1 MRYLWAPE
9 EYLKNCARLSPRRD
23 SVGTR
28 EEIPLT
34 SSATVLNILPFFSRL
49 STLFHTYNTPPPP
62 HLPPPLLIQPW
73 LLCYVFFLFVFF
85 VSLFF
90 LFFFPPGSN
99 EEKIWEQGLPICAG
113 EWRSSVW
120 VSTLLFPGTSRKP
133 LIHKESLRSP
143 SGLRT
148 DVSVTDVSQADPL
161 LGHCLFVS
169 HMKWACVLRQHNSDY
184 YVVIWCFLCQLF
196 PLWSCLRIWNVIY
209 FNRSCVVCLTDVT
222 DLWIGQ
228 SAIVTLMRAVWEAV

>member
-49 STLFHTYNTPPPP
+49 STLFHTYNTPPPLTSRLLSSSNP
-62 HLPPPLLIQPW
+62 DCSVMFCFFCFFCITFFPL
-73 LLCYVFFLFVFF
+73 
-85 VSLFF
+85 
-90 LFFFPPGSN
+90 FFPPGSN

-133 LIHKESLRSP
+133 LIHKESFRSP

-161 LGHCLFVS
+161 LGHYLFVS
-169 HMKWACVLRQHNSDY
+169 HMKWACVLRQHNSDS
-184 YVVIWCFLCQLF
+184 I
-196 PLWSCLRIWNVIY
+196 
-209 FNRSCVVCLTDVT
+209 
-222 DLWIGQ
+222 
-228 SAIVTLMRAVWEAV
+228 M

>member
-49 STLFHTYNTPPPP
+49 STLFHTYNTPPPR
-62 HLPPPLLIQPW
+62 HLPPPLLIQPR
-73 LLCYVFFLFVFF
+73 LLCYVF

-90 LFFFPPGSN
+90 PFFSPGSN

-148 DVSVTDVSQADPL
+148 NVSVTDVSQADPL
-161 LGHCLFVS
+161 LGHYLFVS
-169 HMKWACVLRQHNSDY
+169 HMKWAYVLRQHNSDS
-184 YVVIWCFLCQLF
+184 I
-196 PLWSCLRIWNVIY
+196 
-209 FNRSCVVCLTDVT
+209 
-222 DLWIGQ
+222 
-228 SAIVTLMRAVWEAV
+228 M